1 MANQDLLYS
10 ILPRAPVQPGS
21 GDFGRELAH
30 IPRTPASKGVE
41 THKDPLEHAPQDDY
55 HPAQHHESVP
65 SSDEGEN
72 EEKEKGSDDTGQ
84 EHIDLFV

>member
-1 MANQDLLYS
+1 MVSQDLLYS

-21 GDFGRELAH
+21 GDFGRELAN
-30 IPRTPASKGVE
+30 IPKTPVSKGVE

-55 HPAQHHESVP
+55 HPTHHDESAP
-65 SSDEGEN
+65 SSDEDEK
-72 EEKEKGSDDTGQ
+72 EEKQKGSDETGQ

>member
-1 MANQDLLYS
+1 MVSQDLLYS

-21 GDFGRELAH
+21 GDFGRELAN

-55 HPAQHHESVP
+55 HPAHHDESAP
-65 SSDEGEN
+65 SSDEDDK
-72 EEKEKGSDDTGQ
+72 EEKQKGSDETGQ